1 MIAVM
6 PDSSRKPKRRVRSTS
21 RPPAASSAKLNQILR
36 MVAEQTSMLEKL
48 REEQNIQFRRMAQL
62 QAELDS
68 LKQLLDKG
76 RTTP

>member
-6 PDSSRKPKRRVRSTS
+6 PGSSRKHRGRVRSTK
-21 RPPAASSAKLNQILR
+21 RTPTASSAKVNQLVR
-36 MVAEQTSMLEKL
+36 MVAEQASMLEKL

-76 RTTP
+76 RTAP